1 MEELIKDIA
10 SETNWEKEPKNRFNS
25 IVDGNL
31 NKIIGLKVY
40 TKNQDKILRILSML
54 REIVTGVDEYDKKTD
69 EEANEKEGEEPDG
82 KTDEQPDTEDV
93 PDLESE
99 ESTEQRRIKEEK
111 DYKY

>member
-1 MEELIKDIA
+1 
-10 SETNWEKEPKNRFNS
+10 
-25 IVDGNL
+25 
-31 NKIIGLKVY
+31 
-40 TKNQDKILRILSML
+40 ML

-69 EEANEKEGEEPDG
+69 EEANKKEGEEPDG

-93 PDLESE
+93 HDLESE

>member
-10 SETNWEKEPKNRFNS
+10 SETNREKEPKNRFNS

-31 NKIIGLKVY
+31 NKIIGLKIY

-69 EEANEKEGEEPDG
+69 EEANEKEGEEADG
-82 KTDEQPDTEDV
+82 KTDEQPDTEDA

-99 ESTEQRRIKEEK
+99 ESAEQRRIKEEK